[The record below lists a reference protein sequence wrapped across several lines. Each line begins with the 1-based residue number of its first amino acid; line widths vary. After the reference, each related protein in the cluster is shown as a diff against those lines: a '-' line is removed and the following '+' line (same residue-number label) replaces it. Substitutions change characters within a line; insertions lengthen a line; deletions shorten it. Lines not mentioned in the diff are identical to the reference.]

1 MKQTVQKTDGEGTDT
16 DTGVDTDTNTNTN
29 KSPASGQSHVAK
41 KSEIKVVKP
50 RKTQSGRQTAMAGD
64 GDDGK
69 RRSRLAKMSS
79 GGDVAVDK
87 VAGWL
92 ACWFGIANSNS
103 GCTAEK
109 YPKLSNL

>member
-16 DTGVDTDTNTNTN
+16 DTGADTDTNTCTNRNKN

-50 RKTQSGRQTAMAGD
+50 RKTQSGRQTAMVGDGDGDGD

-87 VAGWL
+87 VAGLLVW
-92 ACWFGIANSNS
+92 G
-103 GCTAEK
+103 
-109 YPKLSNL
+109 